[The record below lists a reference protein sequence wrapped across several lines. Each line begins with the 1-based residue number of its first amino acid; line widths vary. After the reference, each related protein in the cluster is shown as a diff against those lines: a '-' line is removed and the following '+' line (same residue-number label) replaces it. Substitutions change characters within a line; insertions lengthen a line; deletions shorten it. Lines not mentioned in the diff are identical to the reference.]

1 MVDEDGITHETEDH
15 DAPVKG
21 IVGQRLSLHAFAHL
35 AGNLAGYP
43 FVKVVVDRAK
53 PAHPVVHFIN
63 NAAYQFHADYIAEA
77 ILGIPKT
84 ELEKKIDEFNQSVY
98 LSPDRQFLL
107 GIVALHKK
115 EERFFT
121 LETVEVDTMDEVM
134 LRYFRKNVRAYLD
147 RELPLLVKP
156 ANHMQETI
164 LARIHPSEMPRIYHH
179 ELFASSDFL
188 CLNPG
193 TTKGRL
199 RVFHDE
205 KEYQRERHTLEW
217 FDIIVMKRVP
227 DDIPRLSGII
237 NAEHTTPLSHTNV
250 LASGWGIPNCVQI
263 GILDRAAEHG
273 LDGKWIQITVEH
285 TAQAVQIENV
295 QEPPV
300 ADQARPSWATQRVIL
315 EEPETD
321 HVPILELEKL
331 RLTDRFRY
339 GTKAAHLGEL
349 THLLEHGSDRVL
361 GFYKIRRP
369 PRANLIPYL
378 ARYLGMTES
387 EAQDNALVVAKA
399 AEFLRHAIRVPR
411 GIALPFSLNQQFLES
426 SPQLQQGIGKLKMA
440 LTLNARD
447 LEPLCL
453 DLVNRIRSMRFPD
466 PMREAIDSAIS
477 NQLAG
482 VGSFVV
488 RSSSNAEDLENF
500 SAAGIYESINH
511 VTTAEKIFQSIK
523 EVWASLFAPR
533 SVRLRQE
540 VGISLDDCWMG
551 VIIQEEMPAEVGGVL
566 VTSNPLNKADFRN
579 VYINVSTHS
588 VDSVVQGV
596 ELPLQYVYNTVEG
609 GGRTLSLGA
618 ATEDLS
624 DERKQQLQQL
634 AFAGRLLQ
642 SHFSPNYTFS
652 DPVDIEWLID
662 SEGLVILQLRPYAA

>member
-1 MVDEDGITHETEDH
+1 MLEEGIAHESEEQDL
-15 DAPVKG
+15 PVKG
-21 IVGQRLSLHAFAHL
+21 IVGQRLTLHAFAQL

-43 FVKVVVDRAK
+43 FVKVVVDRAE
-53 PAHPVVHFIN
+53 PAHPVIHFIN

-77 ILGIPKT
+77 IMGVPRT

-98 LSPDRQFLL
+98 TAPDRQFLL

-115 EERFFT
+115 QERFFT
-121 LETVEVDTMDEVM
+121 LETVEVDTMDEAM
-134 LRYFRKNVRAYLD
+134 LRYFRKIVRSYLD

-156 ANHMQETI
+156 ANHNQEAI
-164 LARIHPSEMPRIYHH
+164 LARVHPAEMPRISHH

-188 CLNPG
+188 ALNSG
-193 TTKGRL
+193 TAKGRL
-199 RVFHDE
+199 RAFAEEAV
-205 KEYQRERHTLEW
+205 YRRERHTLEW
-217 FDIIVMKRVP
+217 YDIIVMKRVP
-227 DDIPRLSGII
+227 DDIPRLAGII
-237 NAEHTTPLSHTNV
+237 NADHTTPLSHTNV

-263 GILDRAAEHG
+263 GFLEKIHDLG
-273 LDGKWIQITVEH
+273 LDGKWVQITVDN
-285 TAQAVQIENV
+285 TAEAVQVESV
-295 QEPPV
+295 PEPPP
-300 ADQARPSWATQRVIL
+300 DERMRPSWAAQRIVL
-315 EEPETD
+315 EEPETA
-321 HVPILELEKL
+321 HVPILELDKL

-378 ARYLGMTES
+378 ARFLGMTES
-387 EAQDNALVVAKA
+387 EAQDSALVVAKA

-426 SPQLQQGIGKLKMA
+426 SPALQQGIGKLKMA
-440 LTLNARD
+440 LHLRSPD
-447 LEPLCL
+447 FEPLCL
-453 DLVNRIRSMRFPD
+453 DLVNRIRSMRIVD
-466 PMREAIDSAIS
+466 PMRSAIDSAIS

-523 EVWASLFAPR
+523 EVWASLFSPR

-551 VIIQEEMPAEVGGVL
+551 VIIQEEMPAEVGGVM

-588 VDSVVQGV
+588 VDSVVHGV

-624 DERKQQLQQL
+624 EERKQQLQQL

-662 SEGLVILQLRPYAA
+662 EEGLVLLQLRPYAT

>member
-1 MVDEDGITHETEDH
+1 MIDEHGVEFE
-15 DAPVKG
+15 AGQQEGPVKG
-21 IVGQRLSLHAFAHL
+21 IVGQRLTLHAFAQL

-43 FVKVVVDRAK
+43 FVKVVVDRGN
-53 PAHPVVHFIN
+53 PAHPVVHFLN
-63 NAAYQFHADYIAEA
+63 HGAYQFHVDYIAEA
-77 ILGIPKT
+77 ILSVPRAEI
-84 ELEKKIDEFNQSVY
+84 EKKLDEFNQSVY
-98 LSPDRQFLL
+98 QSPDRQFLL

-121 LETVEVDTMDEVM
+121 LETVEVDTMDEAM
-134 LRYFRKNVRAYLD
+134 LRYFRKTVRQYLD

-156 ANHMQETI
+156 ANHQQEAI

-188 CLNPG
+188 ALNPG
-193 TTKGRL
+193 STRGRL
-199 RVFHDE
+199 RMFLNE
-205 KEYQRERHTLEW
+205 KDYQRERHTLEW

-263 GILDRAAEHG
+263 GIVEKLSEQG
-273 LDGKWIQITVEH
+273 LDGRWVQITVES
-285 TAQAVQIENV
+285 TAEAVVIESV
-295 QEPPV
+295 PEPPM
-300 ADQARPSWATQRVIL
+300 AEQARPLWATQRVVL

-349 THLLEHGSDRVL
+349 THLLENGSERVL

-378 ARYLGMTES
+378 AKFLGMTDS
-387 EAQDNALVVAKA
+387 EGQDNALVVAKA
-399 AEFLRHAIRVPR
+399 AEFLRHTIRVPR
-411 GIALPFSLNQQFLES
+411 GIALPFGLNQQFLES
-426 SPQLQQGIGKLKMA
+426 SPALQQGIGKLKMA
-440 LTLNARD
+440 LMLNARE

-453 DLVNRIRSMRFPD
+453 DLVNRIRSMRMPD
-466 PMREAIDSAIS
+466 AMRGAIDSAIA
-477 NQLAG
+477 NNLAG

-551 VIIQEEMPAEVGGVL
+551 VIIQEEMPAEVGGVM
-566 VTSNPLNKADFRN
+566 VTTNPLNRADFRN
-579 VYINVSTHS
+579 VYVNVSTHS

-624 DERKQQLQQL
+624 EERKNQLQQL

-662 SEGLVILQLRPYAA
+662 EEGIVLLQLRPYSV